1 MNSKRLEAF
10 FEFLIFA
17 ILIGIIEDLIAIKLV
32 TGEPITPRIIGIIVL
47 VAVPFAIVGEIIA
60 YKIDF
65 VKLSRNFFRKDK

>member
-17 ILIGIIEDLIAIKLV
+17 ILIGITEDLIAIKLA
-32 TGEPITPRIIGIIVL
+32 TGEPITPRIVGIIVL
-47 VAVPFAIVGEIIA
+47 IAVPFAIVGEIIA

-65 VKLSRNFFRKDK
+65 VKLSRNFLKKDK